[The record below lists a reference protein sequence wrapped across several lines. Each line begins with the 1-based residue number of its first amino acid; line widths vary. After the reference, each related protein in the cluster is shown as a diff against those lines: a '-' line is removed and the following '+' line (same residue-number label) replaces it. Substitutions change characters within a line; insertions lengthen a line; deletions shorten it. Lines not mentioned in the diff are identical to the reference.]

1 MAYFPYTEKYT
12 LPAKGVCLAKFS
24 LKSGDFT
31 GTTQRGGFSPT
42 EWQEIDI
49 MLTKLKAGATWDNTN
64 SALYSAET
72 FYYNAESDDGDLA
85 GRVLIETDEAW

>member
-1 MAYFPYTEKYT
+1 
-12 LPAKGVCLAKFS
+12 
-24 LKSGDFT
+24 
-31 GTTQRGGFSPT
+31 
-42 EWQEIDI
+42 
-49 MLTKLKAGATWDNTN
+49 MLTKLKAGATYDDTN

>member
-1 MAYFPYTEKYT
+1 M
-12 LPAKGVCLAKFS
+12 
-24 LKSGDFT
+24 KSGDFT

-49 MLTKLKAGATWDNTN
+49 MLTKLKAGTTWDNTN

-85 GRVLIETDEAW
+85 GRVLIETDEAWQVLMMNYAAEEQSVIFEYGAAV